1 VARIINYLG
10 YAMVLLLVGYVIWS
24 ELRALGLFGGVRR
37 ASRRVDAAEW
47 RRRLMLA
54 DVLEAP
60 LAERPG
66 MLLKL
71 LGEALVR
78 TRRLP
83 AADGLTASALVR
95 RAQLELEADRAALAR
110 VAGTAEKVRYGSQS
124 PADEALEGAVTTA
137 RELLGKLA
145 TPQRKGA

>member
-1 VARIINYLG
+1 ARIINYIG
-10 YAMVLLLVGYVIWS
+10 YALLLALVLFVAWS
-24 ELRALGLFGGVRR
+24 ELRAFGLFGGVRR
-37 ASRRVDAAEW
+37 AARRAAAAEW
-47 RRRLMLA
+47 RRRLMLT

-66 MLLKL
+66 MLLRL

-95 RAQLELEADRAALAR
+95 RARIELEADRAALAR
-110 VAGTAEKVRYGSQS
+110 VAGTAEQVRYGAQS
-124 PADEALEGAVTTA
+124 PADDALESAVTTA
-137 RELLGKLA
+137 RELLGKFTHA
-145 TPQRKGA
+145 PGNQR